1 LWNWIALHNGKI
13 VQIVV
18 VVIVVVV
25 VVVDVRLSW
34 IVWQRFV
41 GSLTS
46 LTKLFD
52 YGDINFGKSVKY
64 LI

>member
-1 LWNWIALHNGKI
+1 LHNWKV
-13 VQIVV
+13 VQIIVV
-18 VVIVVVV
+18 VVIVVI

-41 GSLTS
+41 GSLTPP
-46 LTKLFD
+46 TKMFD
-52 YGDINFGKSVKY
+52 YGDINFGRSIKF

>member
-1 LWNWIALHNGKI
+1 MWNWIALHNWKV

-25 VVVDVRLSW
+25 VVGIRLSW

-41 GSLTS
+41 GSLTP

-52 YGDINFGKSVKY
+52 YGDINFRKSVKF